1 MRKSSISFSCQDR
14 RSLLKKG
21 TAWVLTM
28 ALSLSS
34 ITVMPQTASTAD
46 AADAADAG
54 ITTMLTDSVQVKIGD
69 ETKTMKLYNKGVYEC
84 EASLKAGD
92 T

>member
-34 ITVMPQTASTAD
+34 ITVMPQTVSTAD
-46 AADAADAG
+46 AADTG
-54 ITTMLTDSVQVKIGD
+54 ITTMLTDSVQV
-69 ETKTMKLYNKGVYEC
+69 
-84 EASLKAGD
+84 
-92 T
+92 